1 MSVLKKVIRINPM
14 AKDLFQ
20 PKYKPRVIPDKK
32 KPKPSRKA
40 KHKSKDYRDG

>member
-1 MSVLKKVIRINPM
+1 MSVLRRITRINPM
-14 AKDLFQ
+14 AKDLMH

-40 KHKSKDYRDG
+40 KHKSKDKLND